1 MLLLSMAIILNSM
14 CIPARADGEPMHEKG
29 IISYSD
35 PIGETIPFRLTVT
48 LGENDGG
55 VKNVANLEYSN
66 DPYTDSRGELED
78 DASICTTRLLIAKSG
93 SDGGALYGAE
103 FQLYKLYNG
112 EYVPVNYLSDPDEKE
127 GHLLPIFTCVKGEIT
142 DEDTGESVNIPY
154 WMFGGLSDGEYM
166 IKETKTPDGYNS
178 IKQPIKFQVK
188 MVDGVPQFKITDCGE
203 GDLINAAKDDV
214 LETKT
219 LSAYIHITPD
229 GPDPFDP
236 EDDDKFECVYAIDG
250 DKFFTNNISGYL
262 YHQLKERDPDTEPDD
277 YWVYLG
283 MDGKYGDV
291 YEEYGDLYEYT
302 DVKRFEFPEQI
313 TAFTLR
319 VSNTGGDAEHVTL
332 PHTGLYGTKNFY
344 RIGSVMVLAAGIL
357 LVTRR
362 RMRYSEN
369 E

>member
-1 MLLLSMAIILNSM
+1 MKKRIAMLLLSMAIILNSM

-166 IKETKTPDGYNS
+166 IKETKT
-178 IKQPIKFQVK
+178 
-188 MVDGVPQFKITDCGE
+188 
-203 GDLINAAKDDV
+203 
-214 LETKT
+214 

>member
-1 MLLLSMAIILNSM
+1 MKKRIAMLLLSMAIILNSM

-166 IKETKTPDGYNS
+166 IKETKTPDG
-178 IKQPIKFQVK
+178 
-188 MVDGVPQFKITDCGE
+188 
-203 GDLINAAKDDV
+203 
-214 LETKT
+214 
-219 LSAYIHITPD
+219 
-229 GPDPFDP
+229 PDPFDP

-291 YEEYGDLYEYT
+291 YEDYGDLYEYT
-302 DVKRFEFPEQI
+302 DVWMSGFPEQI

-332 PHTGLYGTKNFY
+332 PNTGLYGTKNFY

>member
-1 MLLLSMAIILNSM
+1 M
-14 CIPARADGEPMHEKG
+14 
-29 IISYSD
+29 
-35 PIGETIPFRLTVT
+35 
-48 LGENDGG
+48 
-55 VKNVANLEYSN
+55 
-66 DPYTDSRGELED
+66 
-78 DASICTTRLLIAKSG
+78 
-93 SDGGALYGAE
+93 
-103 FQLYKLYNG
+103 
-112 EYVPVNYLSDPDEKE
+112 
-127 GHLLPIFTCVKGEIT
+127 
-142 DEDTGESVNIPY
+142 
-154 WMFGGLSDGEYM
+154 
-166 IKETKTPDGYNS
+166 
-178 IKQPIKFQVK
+178 
-188 MVDGVPQFKITDCGE
+188 
-203 GDLINAAKDDV
+203 
-214 LETKT
+214 
-219 LSAYIHITPD
+219 
-229 GPDPFDP
+229 
-236 EDDDKFECVYAIDG
+236 
-250 DKFFTNNISGYL
+250 